1 MTVFRDHPLKQRTRV
16 KICGITRAEDALAAA
31 AMGVDAI
38 GLVFY
43 DKSPRN
49 VEIEQAAAICRQLP
63 AFVTTVALFLDADQ
77 AFVHEVLAKVPIDL
91 LQFHGTE
98 DPAYCE
104 SFDIPYIKALGMGSF
119 NQEGLIS
126 QSKAYKNARGLLLDS
141 HEHGASGGTGAT
153 FDWNSIP
160 VMNKPLILAGGLT
173 VSNVAAA
180 VSRVHPWAV
189 DVSSGVEADKGIKN
203 VELMSAFMQE
213 VENANR

>member
-1 MTVFRDHPLKQRTRV
+1 MKQHTRV
-16 KICGITRAEDALAAA
+16 KICGITRIEDALAAA

-43 DKSPRN
+43 ENSPRN
-49 VEIEQAAAICRQLP
+49 VEIAQAAAICRQLP
-63 AFVTTVALFLDADQ
+63 AFVTTVALFLDAEQ
-77 AFVHEVLAKVPIDL
+77 AVVNDVLEQVPVDL
-91 LQFHGTE
+91 LQFHGAE

-104 SFDIPYIKALGMGSF
+104 RFARPYIKALGMGRL
-119 NQEGLIS
+119 NQQGLIS

-141 HEHGASGGTGAT
+141 HEPGAAGGTGEV

-160 VMNKPLILAGGLT
+160 VLNKPLILAGGLT
-173 VSNVAAA
+173 VSNVAEA
-180 VSRVHPWAV
+180 VSRVRPWAV
-189 DVSSGVEADKGIKN
+189 DVSSGVEADKGIKS

>member
-1 MTVFRDHPLKQRTRV
+1 MKQHTRV
-16 KICGITRAEDALAAA
+16 KICGITRIEDALAAA

-43 DKSPRN
+43 ENSPRN

-63 AFVTTVALFLDADQ
+63 AFVTTVALFLDAEQ
-77 AFVHEVLAKVPIDL
+77 AVVNDVLEQVPVDL
-91 LQFHGTE
+91 LQFHGAE

-104 SFDIPYIKALGMGSF
+104 RFARPYIKALGMGRL
-119 NQEGLIS
+119 NQQGLIS

-141 HEHGASGGTGAT
+141 HEPGAAGGTGEV

-160 VMNKPLILAGGLT
+160 VLNKPVILAGGLT
-173 VSNVAAA
+173 VSNVAEA
-180 VSRVHPWAV
+180 VSRVRPWAV
-189 DVSSGVEADKGIKN
+189 DVSSGVEADKGIKS

>member
-1 MTVFRDHPLKQRTRV
+1 LKQRTRV
-16 KICGITRAEDALAAA
+16 KICGITRADDALAAA

-43 DKSPRN
+43 DNSPRN
-49 VEIEQAAAICRQLP
+49 VEIESAATICRQLP

-77 AFVHEVLAKVPIDL
+77 SLVNEVLTHVPIEV
-91 LQFHGTE
+91 LQFHGSE

-104 SFDIPYIKALGMGSF
+104 RFARPYIKALGMGSL
-119 NQEGLIS
+119 NREGLIS
-126 QSKAYKNARGLLLDS
+126 QSKAYKYARGLLLDS
-141 HEHGASGGTGAT
+141 HEHGAAGGTGET

-160 VMNKPLILAGGLT
+160 VLNKPLILAGGLT
-173 VSNVAAA
+173 VTNVAAA
-180 VSRVHPWAV
+180 IRRVHPWAV
-189 DVSSGVEADKGIKN
+189 DVSSGVEADKGIKS